1 MNSKLIIKRM
11 FHSKFFMIG
20 FITCVLIV
28 IFALVG
34 PSFVV
39 YDAEKNSLT
48 EQFLKPEW
56 LSNGWQGHILGT
68 DELGRDEFTRLV
80 VGARYSLA
88 IALVV
93 TVCSAV
99 LGTILGMIAGYLG
112 GVADVVIMRMCDV
125 FLSIP
130 NLILS
135 IAIIA
140 VLGTS
145 TTNLIIVLIIS
156 SWVQYCKL
164 SRNNVMV
171 TKKMEFVSA
180 SKCLGATNS
189 HIIFKEIFP
198 NITTQLIILVSQQF
212 GNVILVEA
220 ALSFM
225 NLGISPP
232 TPSWGNMIAGGRTYL
247 TTYPWLCV
255 VPGMALM
262 VTVLAFNFLGDG
274 VRDVL
279 DPKRT

>member
-1 MNSKLIIKRM
+1 MNSKLIFKRM
-11 FHSKFFMIG
+11 LHSKFFMIG
-20 FITCVLIV
+20 FITCMLIV
-28 IFALVG
+28 IFAVVG

-112 GVADVVIMRMCDV
+112 GAADAIIMRMCDV

-164 SRNNVMV
+164 SRNNVLV

-189 HIIFKEIFP
+189 HIIFKEIGHP
-198 NITTQLIILVSQQF
+198 VQGSGHESQGHGTGQLF
-212 GNVILVEA
+212 RG
-220 ALSFM
+220 
-225 NLGISPP
+225 P
-232 TPSWGNMIAGGRTYL
+232 RTH
-247 TTYPWLCV
+247 
-255 VPGMALM
+255 A
-262 VTVLAFNFLGDG
+262 
-274 VRDVL
+274 
-279 DPKRT
+279 